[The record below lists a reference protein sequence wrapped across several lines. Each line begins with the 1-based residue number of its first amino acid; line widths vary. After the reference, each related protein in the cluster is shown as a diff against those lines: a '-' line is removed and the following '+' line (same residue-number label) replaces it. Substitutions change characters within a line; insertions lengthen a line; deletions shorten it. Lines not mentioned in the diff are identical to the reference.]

1 MTKYTVYGQMYVNKQ
16 WNSFI
21 KEMEA
26 DSDSRVREKT
36 MTRLGSDHG
45 LKRTQIKIDK
55 VEAVKA

>member
-1 MTKYTVYGQMYVNKQ
+1 MKYTVYGQMYVNKE
-16 WNSFI
+16 WKSFI

-26 DSDSRVREKT
+26 DSDPRAREKI

-45 LKRTQIKIDK
+45 VKRTQIKIDK

>member
-1 MTKYTVYGQMYVNKQ
+1 MKYTVYGQMYINKK

-26 DSDSRVREKT
+26 DSESRVSEKLRS
-36 MTRLGSDHG
+36 RLGSDHG
-45 LKRTQIKIDK
+45 VKRTQIKIDK

>member
-1 MTKYTVYGQMYVNKQ
+1 MKYTVYGQMYINKE
-16 WNSFI
+16 WKSFI

-36 MTRLGSDHG
+36 RSRLGSDHG
-45 LKRTQIKIDK
+45 VKRTQIKIDK